1 MHRAWGMVSIVVL
14 LWGGQAS
21 RAQSI
26 RAQISGRQ
34 AEVGETLSLS
44 ITLVNAPGPVTP
56 TAPPTA
62 DFDIRLRTPQPREN
76 RQISIV
82 NGRRTD
88 RVEFRYEYEI
98 RPLRIGRLTLPA
110 FTVDLGGR
118 RQRTNPIAIESVKG
132 AVGPFVVCRIE
143 ASDSSIY
150 LGQSLDLTMEL
161 WVRQFRQG
169 RIKLRPEDLW
179 RGRLVLSQCAL
190 GVFADADFSR
200 PKYREARRADEDGDL
215 HDFFVFILELT
226 VNPTH
231 AGELDLG
238 SIEMVYDYPI
248 ELVQSPGMGFFGE
261 RWAVGRSRV
270 LHVSPEIPRIEV
282 KPIPTAGRPPDFNG
296 AIGAYKIKATATPTE
311 VAVGDPVTLTL
322 TIRGRGPLERL
333 SSPRLESVEALTRD
347 YEVPTESLAGEVRA
361 GAKVFTLTIRP
372 LREDVTEVPAIP
384 MSSFDPDTGEFRT
397 ARSRPI
403 PLTVQP
409 AERLVMPA
417 EGGGGGGG
425 GGRVARLAPL
435 AENTEGLLANYA
447 DPDQV
452 LSDQAGTVDVRV
464 WLLLGVM
471 PPVYFCTWLV
481 RRRAIRLRHD
491 EALRRRSRAYTR
503 ARRAF
508 RRDGGADGA
517 EWIAGVLLGYLADR
531 CNVPSGG
538 LTRADAARLLVER
551 CVPEETR
558 TAVDQLL
565 ASVEAV
571 RYGGGAGGGNDL
583 ASMARRLL
591 DDLER
596 LRLT

>member
-1 MHRAWGMVSIVVL
+1 MRRAWGMVSILAL

-21 RAQSI
+21 WAQSL

-56 TAPPTA
+56 TAPTTN
-62 DFDIRLRTPQPREN
+62 DFDIRLTTPQPREN

-88 RVEFRYEYEI
+88 RVEFTYEYQI
-98 RPLRIGRLTLPA
+98 RPLRIGRLTLPS

-143 ASDSSIY
+143 AADASIY

-161 WVRQFRQG
+161 WVRRFQQG
-169 RIKLRPEDLW
+169 RIRLRPEDLW
-179 RGRLVLSQCAL
+179 HGRLVLSQCTL
-190 GVFADADFSR
+190 GVFADADLSR
-200 PKYREARRADEDGDL
+200 PKYREARRADEDGVL

-226 VNPTH
+226 VHPSR

-238 SIEMVYDYPI
+238 SIEMAYDYPI
-248 ELVQSPGMGFFGE
+248 TLVRRPGIGFFGE
-261 RWAVGRSRV
+261 RWTVGRSRV
-270 LHVSPEIPRIEV
+270 LHVRPEIPRVEV
-282 KPIPTAGRPPDFNG
+282 KPIPTEGRPPDFNG

-322 TIRGRGPLERL
+322 SIRGRGPLERL
-333 SSPRLESVEALTRD
+333 SSPRLELVEALTRD
-347 YEVPTESLAGEVRA
+347 FEVPKESLAGEIRDGGKA
-361 GAKVFTLTIRP
+361 FTLTIRP

-403 PLTVQP
+403 PLMVRP
-409 AERLVMPA
+409 AKRLVMPA
-417 EGGGGGGG
+417 EGGGGG
-425 GGRVARLAPL
+425 RLARLAPL

-447 DPDQV
+447 DPDRV
-452 LSDQAGTVDVRV
+452 LSDQTGALDVRV
-464 WLLLGVM
+464 WILLGVM
-471 PPVYFCTWLV
+471 PPVYFCTLLV
-481 RRRAIRLRHD
+481 RRRALRLRRD
-491 EALRRRSRAYTR
+491 DALRRRSRAYAR

-508 RRDGGADGA
+508 RWDAGADGA
-517 EWIAGVLLGYLADR
+517 ERIAGVLLGYLADR
-531 CNVPSGG
+531 CNVPAGG

-551 CVPEETR
+551 GVSADTR
-558 TAVDQLL
+558 GAVDQLL
-565 ASVEAV
+565 ASVEAA
-571 RYGGGAGGGNDL
+571 RYGGSGAAGVGDP
-583 ASMARRLL
+583 ASAARQLL
-591 DDLER
+591 DELER